1 MTDKM
6 SMGKHINKTKFI
18 EPSFANKANLIMNSI
33 KKEQNNPCLS
43 FSFFTGENNL
53 FSNLTLEQNFL
64 YQSHIKSI
72 DELYQYP
79 FCRKQHEMIN
89 DYILNFRKF
98 YPKDL
103 PSELVKS
110 LSFFTCLLKTTQY
123 GLFITKDVIS
133 EDENRFGS
141 VIMNVLADKSFI
153 NLEIPNLKNKESLTN
168 KNLILIKKAS

>member
-1 MTDKM
+1 MTDKKNM
-6 SMGKHINKTKFI
+6 SKHLSKTKFI
-18 EPSFANKANLIMNSI
+18 EPSFAIKANLIMNSI

-43 FSFFTGENNL
+43 FSLFTGENNL

-79 FCRKQHEMIN
+79 FCKKQHEIIN
-89 DYILNFRKF
+89 DYVLNFRSF

-103 PSELVKS
+103 PSVLVKG

-123 GLFITKDVIS
+123 GLFVTKDVIS
-133 EDENRFGS
+133 EDEYELGR
-141 VIMNVLADKSFI
+141 VIMSVLSDKSFI
-153 NLEIPNLKNKESLTN
+153 NLEIPSLQSRESLTS